1 MVILR
6 ATNDDGVKVD
16 LDVLEA
22 DQPILLDIS
31 AIENATIGDVYGI
44 SSQTFS
50 LPGTDTNNAFFGNLF
65 NLGATPSV
73 ALQDSIPCQVLTDG
87 QAVFTGR
94 LYITDIVT
102 DQKGY
107 TTYQVNI
114 VNETV
119 DFKFSLT
126 DIYLSQLDWSAYDH
140 LYTYGSITGS
150 WDGNIAGG
158 DIVYPNIDYGRAE
171 GDTQAPT
178 YAFSNNLNIVAFD
191 NSTKP
196 LRVIDFK
203 PAIRAKAVL
212 DNIFSSVG
220 YEYTSSFI
228 SSDYFNNLYLLTTP
242 SDGFGVQ
249 NINPTSG
256 SFYVYKTSNQTF
268 NA

>member
-6 ATNDDGVKVD
+6 ATNDNGTVVD
-16 LDVLEA
+16 LDVLES

-31 AIENATIGDVYGI
+31 AIENATIGDVFGV

-50 LPGTDTNNAFFGNLF
+50 LPGTDKNNAFFGNLF

-94 LYITDIVT
+94 LYITDIIT

-119 DFKFSLT
+119 DFKFILT
-126 DIYLSQLDWSAYDH
+126 DTYLAELDWSAYNH
-140 LYTYGSITGS
+140 TYNYGNITGS
-150 WDGNIAGG
+150 WDGNIANG
-158 DIVYPNIDYGRAE
+158 DIVYPNVDYGRAE
-171 GDTQAPT
+171 GDTTAPT
-178 YAFSNNLNIVAFD
+178 YAFSNNPSSVTFD
-191 NSTKP
+191 NSTLP
-196 LRVIDFK
+196 LRVQDFK
-203 PAIRAKAVL
+203 PAIRVRAVL
-212 DNIFSSVG
+212 DTIFSQTD

-228 SSDYFNNLYLLTTP
+228 DSAYFSNLYLLTTP
-242 SDGFGVQ
+242 SDAIGVQ
-249 NINPTSG
+249 NENPTTG
-256 SFYVYKTSNQTF
+256 SFYAYRET
-268 NA
+268 